1 MKGNYKVCNT
11 CKKEPG
17 TCSSCRDNPL
27 GQATQGESMKDTDK
41 LFMEAFGRSR
51 REILDEKASWSQTD
65 SPMPVM
71 QIDSKT
77 GVLVETSQSI
87 RNRKACETSN
97 KPYSK
102 PIFESKSISQRF
114 SEAFE

>member
-1 MKGNYKVCNT
+1 
-11 CKKEPG
+11 
-17 TCSSCRDNPL
+17 
-27 GQATQGESMKDTDK
+27 MKDTDK
-41 LFMEAFGRSR
+41 LFMEAFGRSQ
-51 REILDEKASWSQTD
+51 REILDEKASWSETD

-77 GVLVETSQSI
+77 GMLVETSQSI
-87 RNRKACETSN
+87 RNRKAYERSN

-102 PIFESKSISQRF
+102 PIFESKSINQRF